1 MCCVACLR
9 WVGGLFCPRCY
20 NCSLQEEPSYE
31 KIKGENNPADGL
43 TKHVRQELAEKYA
56 KVVGTKLR
64 ADRAKGSLQLAG
76 GT

>member
-1 MCCVACLR
+1 MRHINVKSLWLQEKA
-9 WVGGLFCPRCY
+9 
-20 NCSLQEEPSYE
+20 LQEELSYE
-31 KIKGENNPADGL
+31 KRKGEDNPADGV